1 MFSERV
7 CFYFPRPFFH
17 RVIGC
22 RDRSVTPTM
31 LIYDVTPPLQP
42 KQPEGLGTPNMDTL
56 MAKVEEP
63 PALVNPP
70 EAVMDR
76 IHFVINNVTA
86 SNLSS
91 KVGFAFPPSFFSLV
105 V

>member
-1 MFSERV
+1 MITLSPPPNPG
-7 CFYFPRPFFH
+7 PRPNSF
-17 RVIGC
+17 
-22 RDRSVTPTM
+22 
-31 LIYDVTPPLQP
+31 LQP
-42 KQPEGLGTPNMDTL
+42 KQPEGLGTPNMDQL

-63 PALVNPP
+63 TALVNPP

-91 KVGFAFPPSFFSLV
+91 KV
-105 V
+105 

>member
-1 MFSERV
+1 RAVS
-7 CFYFPRPFFH
+7 
-17 RVIGC
+17 
-22 RDRSVTPTM
+22 
-31 LIYDVTPPLQP
+31 QP
-42 KQPEGLGTPNMDTL
+42 KQPEGLGTPNMETL

-63 PALVNPP
+63 TALVNPP

-91 KVGFAFPPSFFSLV
+91 KV
-105 V
+105 

>member
-1 MFSERV
+1 MSLSADVYVALFLSLAS
-7 CFYFPRPFFH
+7 PFHTRYLFF
-17 RVIGC
+17 RAA
-22 RDRSVTPTM
+22 S
-31 LIYDVTPPLQP
+31 QP
-42 KQPEGLGTPNMDTL
+42 KQPEGLGTPNMETL

-63 PALVNPP
+63 TALVNPP

-91 KVGFAFPPSFFSLV
+91 KVEATRAFCWGFFLRLV
-105 V
+105 

>member
-1 MFSERV
+1 MVGVLLLWRCCCVFLFGYFCSAQMCLPLPVSLVALLLSFVFSRAA
-7 CFYFPRPFFH
+7 
-17 RVIGC
+17 
-22 RDRSVTPTM
+22 S
-31 LIYDVTPPLQP
+31 QP
-42 KQPEGLGTPNMDTL
+42 KQPEGLGTPNMETL

-63 PALVNPP
+63 TALVNPP

-91 KVGFAFPPSFFSLV
+91 KVRTTLTF
-105 V
+105 